1 VPPDYHIRLDAG
13 FVTLRRD
20 DSIVA
25 PFAVGAAPA
34 EVVREVE
41 EDYRAT
47 GGSGFVKQLL
57 VRE

>member
-47 GGSGFVKQLL
+47 GEAAL
-57 VRE
+57 

>member
-1 VPPDYHIRLDAG
+1 MKVRCASDYHIRLDAG

-47 GGSGFVKQLL
+47 GEAAL
-57 VRE
+57 